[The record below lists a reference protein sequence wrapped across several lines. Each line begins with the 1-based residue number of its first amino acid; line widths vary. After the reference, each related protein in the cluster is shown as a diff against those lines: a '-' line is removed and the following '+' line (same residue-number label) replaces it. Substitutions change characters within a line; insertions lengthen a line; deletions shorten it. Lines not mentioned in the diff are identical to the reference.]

1 MKFSKKIKAFSLI
14 EVLIFLFII
23 SIIVGIFSFGF
34 NSYRNYREKAALR
47 NVVNKLNFARKTAI
61 AEFTTVRV
69 YISKDETEFFMS
81 YKNKNGRI
89 KKCIAT
95 LPHPLI
101 ARCKDSIQFTKTGAT
116 SIAGTIYLYGMN
128 KNEYYITVEPVTGKV
143 NLYDR
148 KWKRKIKLKLKL
160 KVLQ

>member
-23 SIIVGIFSFGF
+23 SIVVGIFSFGF

-61 AEFTTVRV
+61 AEFTTVKV
-69 YISKDETEFFMS
+69 YISKDGKKFFML
-81 YKNKNGRI
+81 YKNKRGQV

-95 LPHPLI
+95 LPDPLI
-101 ARCKDSIQFTKTGAT
+101 ARCKESIQFTKTGAT

-128 KNEYYITVEPVTGKV
+128 KNEYFITIEPVTGKV
-143 NLYDR
+143 NLYNR
-148 KWKRKIKLKLKL
+148 KWIKIKKLKDLRLL
-160 KVLQ
+160 K

>member
-23 SIIVGIFSFGF
+23 SIVVGIFSFGF

-61 AEFTTVRV
+61 AEFTTVKV
-69 YISKDETEFFMS
+69 YISKDGKKFFML
-81 YKNKNGRI
+81 YKNKSGQV

-95 LPHPLI
+95 LPDSLI

-128 KNEYYITVEPVTGKV
+128 KNEYIITIEPVTGKV
-143 NLYDR
+143 NLYNR
-148 KWKRKIKLKLKL
+148 K
-160 KVLQ
+160 